1 MCGACQVDAGILSA
15 CRELIATH
23 LHEYDL
29 GTFHQFPPFALAGV
43 LALASRHPDSYVRG
57 RIVAS
62 YVRERDRAAAAAAAL
77 LPLVAH
83 KVRAGARR
91 AALVGACSSCN

>member
-1 MCGACQVDAGILSA
+1 MWLRTLYGVCQVDAGILSA

-29 GTFHQFPPFALAGV
+29 DTFHQFPPFALAGV

-62 YVRERDRAAAAAAAL
+62 YVRERDCGRRRRPFAFRGTQIACWSPAHRA
-77 LPLVAH
+77 
-83 KVRAGARR
+83 
-91 AALVGACSSCN
+91 SCN